1 MAYQTTIVPAPSGAP
16 DARYTET
23 YLADFLNSTIVPAS
37 SAADA
42 SIVQILENRGSNLI
56 IVWDD
61 GQ

>member
-1 MAYQTTIVPAPSGAP
+1 MAYQTTIVTAPSGQP

-23 YLADFLNSTIVPAS
+23 YLADFLNTTVVPAS
-37 SAADA
+37 GA

-61 GQ
+61 GL